1 MKITRTISVKIT
13 IPKDTV
19 EEAEGWWDVYFPE
32 KYIRDAISGSLVGD
46 VEHTITIKPISVEER
61 PDC

>member
-1 MKITRTISVKIT
+1 MKITRTISVEIT

-19 EEAEGWWDVYFPE
+19 EEAESWWDVYFPE
-32 KYIRDAISGSLVGD
+32 KYVRDAVSGGLVGD